1 MTAQAPLRDVVSYL
15 DTLLEIA
22 ATPDYPQAVNG
33 LQLSNSGQ
41 VTSVAGAVDFSSA
54 AVDGAIAAGADLL
67 LVHHGMFW
75 GGLEP
80 ITERRFDRLRR
91 LITSGVAVYSA
102 HLPLD
107 RHAQLGNAVL
117 LAGELGLQ
125 PSGEFA
131 RFKTIF
137 AGVRGEADIP
147 TARLFKRAERFAAQ
161 HGGSA
166 RISPVED
173 GHHTRSWAVCTG
185 SGASAETL
193 AEAAELGIDTLITG
207 EGPHWTAVA
216 AAESRAA
223 IIYAGHYATE
233 TLGVRALAAH
243 LAQRFALNSTFLE
256 LPTGL

>member
-1 MTAQAPLRDVVSYL
+1 MTSAPLQDVVNYL
-15 DTLLEIA
+15 DTLLEIGT
-22 ATPDYPQAVNG
+22 TPDFPQAVNG
-33 LQLSNSGQ
+33 LQLSNNGQ
-41 VTSVAGAVDFSSA
+41 VTSIAAAVDFSSA

-80 ITERRFDRLRR
+80 LTGHRYQRLYR
-91 LITSGVAVYSA
+91 LVTSGVAVYAA

-131 RFKTIF
+131 RFKTIY
-137 AGVRGEADIP
+137 AGVRGDSDIP
-147 TARLFKRAERFAAQ
+147 TVRLFERAQRFAAL
-161 HGGSA
+161 HGGAA
-166 RISPVED
+166 RISPVAD
-173 GHHTRSWAVCTG
+173 GHHTRSWAICTG
-185 SGASAETL
+185 SGAGAETL
-193 AEAAELGIDTLITG
+193 VEAAELGVDTLIVG

-216 AAESRAA
+216 AAESCTA

-233 TLGVRALAAH
+233 TLGVRALGAH
-243 LAQRFALNSTFLE
+243 LAQKFGLSSTFLP

>member
-1 MTAQAPLRDVVSYL
+1 MTSVALQDVVAYL
-15 DTLLEIA
+15 DTLLEIR

-33 LQLSNSGQ
+33 LQLANAGK
-41 VTSVAGAVDFSSA
+41 VTSVAAAVDFSSA
-54 AVDGAIAAGADLL
+54 AVDGAITAGADLL

-75 GGLEP
+75 GGAEP
-80 ITERRFDRLRR
+80 LTGHRYQRLHR
-91 LITSGVAVYSA
+91 LVTSGVAVYAA

-125 PSGEFA
+125 PSAEFA
-131 RFKTIF
+131 RFKTIY
-137 AGVRGEADIP
+137 AGVRGESDIP
-147 TARLFKRAERFAAQ
+147 TARLFERAQRFAAL
-161 HGGSA
+161 HGGIA
-166 RISPVED
+166 RISPIAA
-173 GHHTRSWAVCTG
+173 GHHTRSWAICTG

-193 AEAAELGIDTLITG
+193 VEATDGGVDTLIVG

-216 AAESRAA
+216 ASESSTA

-233 TLGVRALAAH
+233 TLGVRALGAH
-243 LAQRFALNSTFLE
+243 LAQKFGLSSTFLQ

>member
-1 MTAQAPLRDVVSYL
+1 MSAAQLNEVVAYL
-15 DTLLEIA
+15 DTLLEVA
-22 ATPDYPQAVNG
+22 TTPDYPQAVNG
-33 LQLSNSGQ
+33 LQLSNPGQ
-41 VTSVAGAVDFSSA
+41 ITSIAAAVDFSSA
-54 AVDGAIAAGADLL
+54 AVEGAIAAKADLL
-67 LVHHGMFW
+67 IVHHGMFW

-80 ITERRFDRLRR
+80 LTGHRYQRLNR
-91 LITSGVAVYSA
+91 LLTSGVAVYAA

-137 AGVRGEADIP
+137 AGVRGTADIP
-147 TARLFKRAERFAAQ
+147 TTRLFERAQRFAAS
-161 HGGSA
+161 HGGAA
-166 RISPVED
+166 RMSPVAD
-173 GHHTRSWAVCTG
+173 GHHTRSWAICTG

-193 AEAAELGIDTLITG
+193 VEAAELGVDTLIVG

-216 AAESRAA
+216 AAESGTA

-243 LAQRFALNSTFLE
+243 VAQKFALSFTFLP